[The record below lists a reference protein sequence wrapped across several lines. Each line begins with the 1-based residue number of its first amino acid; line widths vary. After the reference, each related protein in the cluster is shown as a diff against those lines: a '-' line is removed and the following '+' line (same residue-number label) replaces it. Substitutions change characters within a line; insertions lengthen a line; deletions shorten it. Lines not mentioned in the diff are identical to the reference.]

1 MVPFGFRIACRRAS
15 WPTRRS
21 PWGVKATT
29 DGVVRAPSAFGIT
42 VGLPP
47 SLTAITEL
55 VVPRSIPTAFAIVAS
70 SPVTAPRRE
79 RSAAINEQR
88 SACTA
93 RHAERLA
100 RGTCPNGIIRRTP
113 QADHTHPESGGGH
126 FVPESA
132 VEVEVVPPGLAG
144 S

>member
-21 PWGVKATT
+21 PWEVKATT

-55 VVPRSIPTAFAIVAS
+55 VVPRSIPTALAIVAS
-70 SPVTAPRRE
+70 SPVTAPRRV

-93 RHAERLA
+93 RHAGVWR
-100 RGTCPNGIIRRTP
+100 
-113 QADHTHPESGGGH
+113 GGH
-126 FVPESA
+126 AQEASYVGRHRPIT
-132 VEVEVVPPGLAG
+132 PTRL
-144 S
+144 

>member
-42 VGLPP
+42 VGLPA

-70 SPVTAPRRE
+70 SPVTAPRRG
-79 RSAAINEQR
+79 RSAAIDEQR
-88 SACTA
+88 RACTA

-100 RGTCPNGIIRRTP
+100 RGEHAQIASYVGRYRAITRPGVSAP
-113 QADHTHPESGGGH
+113 GGPFRGR
-126 FVPESA
+126 S
-132 VEVEVVPPGLAG
+132 
-144 S
+144 